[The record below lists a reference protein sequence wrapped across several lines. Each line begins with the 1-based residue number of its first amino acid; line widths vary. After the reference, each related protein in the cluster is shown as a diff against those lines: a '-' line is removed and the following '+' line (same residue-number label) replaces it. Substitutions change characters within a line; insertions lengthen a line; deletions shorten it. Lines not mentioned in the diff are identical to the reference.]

1 MRNFFATLKQEILFE
16 IKMFFVYSISAFI
29 LALITSLMAF
39 FIFWFQKG
47 SAINDNL
54 IEILLLSI
62 KYPFVI
68 HEAKL
73 LLYSWHIIFFFSIMG
88 VIHLPIFMKYTE
100 DESGNKIFL
109 PSEKRTWKQWIV
121 RFFVLLI
128 SNSIVV
134 VLAGIIMLSIDYLIS
149 LA

>member
-1 MRNFFATLKQEILFE
+1 MKNFLYLVRQEVKFNIL
-16 IKMFFVYSISAFI
+16 MFFVFLFGCS
-29 LALITSLMAF
+29 
-39 FIFWFQKG
+39 
-47 SAINDNL
+47 
-54 IEILLLSI
+54 LLLLLEVLMSFGI
-62 KYPFVI
+62 SWYLNDFKINMIFSSLIYGLKDVFV
-68 HEAKL
+68 ENDAKN
-73 LLYSWHIIFFFSIMG
+73 LLYYWHIILFFSIMG